1 MPLYTEGTGEDT
13 FPLELPLTICH
24 SRRMKVGVQLAM
36 EVVMGKKAIWGGLRS
51 GLLTGV
57 SLGGK
62 D

>member
-1 MPLYTEGTGEDT
+1 M
-13 FPLELPLTICH
+13 
-24 SRRMKVGVQLAM
+24 AM
-36 EVVMGKKAIWGGLRS
+36 EVVMGKKAIWGGLRA